1 MGKSRYFISQEL
13 IDRLIR
19 FYSDSLRQC
28 IITVN
33 SERSSEDRVYC
44 DVYDKANRKSPMSL
58 RIVFSPEMDAEH
70 KPTGRIEATFIV
82 DSLYVLCDKIDASL
96 KDDYVVITAR
106 SLPGLSMLEQDGT
119 YQLRYPA
126 GEIEK
131 LNNRVQE
138 LRNNIEQT
146 KQRYED
152 DIKQLTEEKNYLLKK
167 LGEMSEKPKRR
178 PGAETRFTE
187 EDVER
192 IRKMKADGVSIKQIA
207 INEHAARGT
216 IYAVLKDGYKPKTVQ

>member
-28 IITVN
+28 IIILN

-58 RIVFSPEMDAEH
+58 RIVFSPEVDAEH

-82 DSLYVLCDKIDASL
+82 DSLYILCDKIDASL
-96 KDDYVVITAR
+96 KDDYVAIMAR

-119 YQLRYPA
+119 YQLQYPA

-192 IRKMKADGVSIKQIA
+192 IRKMKENGVSIKQIA
-207 INEHAARGT
+207 FNEHAARGT

>member
-28 IITVN
+28 IIILN

>member
-44 DVYDKANRKSPMSL
+44 DVYDKANCKSPMSL
-58 RIVFSPEMDAEH
+58 RIVFSPEVDAGH

-82 DSLYVLCDKIDASL
+82 DSLYILCDKIDASL

-126 GEIEK
+126 GEIEQLKSSVQK
-131 LNNRVQE
+131 LRDDNE
-138 LRNNIEQT
+138 HS
-146 KQRYED
+146 KKRYEEG
-152 DIKQLTEEKNYLLKK
+152 IKQLTEERDYLLKK
-167 LGEMSEKPKRR
+167 LGEKSEKPKRR

-216 IYAVLKDGYKPKTVQ
+216 IYAVLKDDYSPKSVQ